1 MDYRNKGIINSTLL
15 LIARHP
21 ASSLRSGIGQ
31 VITKSESS
39 STTNLGGLQNVKLMF
54 DVCIKWP
61 LMYPISFKYFAVPPP
76 KGKRYKIILNIF
88 SKPHFCYSLVIS
100 II

>member
-1 MDYRNKGIINSTLL
+1 MNFREKGIMNNTLL

-21 ASSLRSGIGQ
+21 ASSLKSGIGQ

-39 STTNLGGLQNVKLMF
+39 PTTNLGGLNNVKLLF

-61 LMYPISFKYFAVPPP
+61 LIYPKAFKYFSVPPP
-76 KGKRYKIILNIF
+76 KGKR
-88 SKPHFCYSLVIS
+88 
-100 II
+100 

>member
-1 MDYRNKGIINSTLL
+1 MDFSEKGKINSTLL

-39 STTNLGGLQNVKLMF
+39 STTNLGGLNNVKLMF

-61 LMYPISFKYFAVPPP
+61 LMYPKAFKYFSVPPP
-76 KGKRYKIILNIF
+76 KGKIQYF
-88 SKPHFCYSLVIS
+88 
-100 II
+100 

>member
-1 MDYRNKGIINSTLL
+1 MDFRENGILGSAIL
-15 LIARHP
+15 LITKHP

-39 STTNLGGLQNVKLMF
+39 PATNLGGLTKVKLMF

-61 LMYPISFKYFAVPPP
+61 LMYPKAFKHFSVPPP
-76 KGKRYKIILNIF
+76 KGKKL
-88 SKPHFCYSLVIS
+88 
-100 II
+100 